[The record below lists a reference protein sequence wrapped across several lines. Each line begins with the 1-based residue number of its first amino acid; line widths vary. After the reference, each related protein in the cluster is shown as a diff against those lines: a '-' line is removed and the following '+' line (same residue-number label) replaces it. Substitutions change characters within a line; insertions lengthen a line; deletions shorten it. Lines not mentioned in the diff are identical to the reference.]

1 VLHLSPITNLMICLT
16 AGLFGQLSDCLLFSL
31 RLQGK
36 AWQFKEFPFKGA
48 DKGDVRETFTQLF
61 GAYFYYS
68 DEKVRHL
75 VG

>member
-1 VLHLSPITNLMICLT
+1 LCLG
-16 AGLFGQLSDCLLFSL
+16 AVSC
-31 RLQGK
+31 LQGK

-68 DEKVRHL
+68 DEKVS
-75 VG
+75 VK